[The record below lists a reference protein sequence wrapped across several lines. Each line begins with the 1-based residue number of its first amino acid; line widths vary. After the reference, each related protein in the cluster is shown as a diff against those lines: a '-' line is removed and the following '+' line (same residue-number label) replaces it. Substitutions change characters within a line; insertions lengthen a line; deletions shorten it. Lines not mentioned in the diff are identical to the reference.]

1 MTGIIFA
8 FLVIGAIGLLGGVL
22 LVAVS
27 ELCKPKQENERLA
40 KVREALP
47 GANCGSCG
55 FAGCDAYAEAVEN
68 GSAEPGLCA
77 PGGLQTADALA
88 KILGVAVEANPQVA
102 FVGCAGCVEKAQPRA
117 NYMGLISC
125 AAAAALGGTKLCPS
139 GCLALGD
146 CVNACS
152 FQALK
157 VQNGL
162 AKVQTKNCVGC
173 GKCVT
178 ACPKGL
184 LTLHPVQPHARVAC
198 SNIQKGAMAKKNCTV
213 SCIGCGI
220 CAKKCPAGAITVEN
234 FLAHIDPK
242 KCTACG
248 VCVAACPQKVL
259 TLF

>member
-1 MTGIIFA
+1 MTGILFA
-8 FLVIGAIGLLGGVL
+8 FLVIGLIGLLGGVL
-22 LVAVS
+22 LVVVS
-27 ELCKPKQENERLA
+27 ELCKPEQENERLA

-77 PGGLQTADALA
+77 PGGAQTAAALA
-88 KILGVAVEANPQVA
+88 EVLGVTVETVPRAA
-102 FVGCAGCVEKAQPRA
+102 FVGCAGCTEKAQPRA
-117 NYMGLISC
+117 NYSGLNSC

-146 CVNACS
+146 CVKACS
-152 FQALK
+152 FQALSLK
-157 VQNGL
+157 NGL
-162 AKVQTKNCVGC
+162 AAVQAEACVGC

-178 ACPKGL
+178 VCPKGL
-184 LTLHPVQPHARVAC
+184 LSLQPVKSHARVAC
-198 SNIQKGAMAKKNCTV
+198 SNTQKGATAKKNCAAA
-213 SCIGCGI
+213 CIGCGI
-220 CAKKCPAGAITVEN
+220 CAKKCPVGAITVEN
-234 FLAHIDPK
+234 FLARIDPE

-248 VCVAACPQKVL
+248 ACVSACPQKAL